1 MRDSAGLFPRILAE
15 EADKPAPA
23 SKPAK
28 AKQEKTAGP
37 VNVVDLIAIDDFAK
51 VALKTA
57 KVLQAEKVEGADKL
71 LKLQIEVGGEKRQ
84 IVSGIAAWYTPDSL
98 TGKTVVIVSNL
109 KPAVIRG
116 VESNGMLLA
125 AKQGKELKL
134 VTVDGE
140 IASGAQV
147 G

>member
-1 MRDSAGLFPRILAE
+1 M
-15 EADKPAPA
+15 
-23 SKPAK
+23 
-28 AKQEKTAGP
+28 
-37 VNVVDLIAIDDFAK
+37 VDLIAIDDFAK